1 MSATITS
8 IAATSCTVTASQN
21 ESGGYKF
28 VTATQSYSFS
38 AISATSDLLIAYSAS
53 PIAGVPLT
61 LTINNSG
68 TPTGNGNP
76 SATWSLLPAD
86 SGCSLS
92 ATTGGTITL
101 TDTNAKTCVIQVS
114 QAPYGNYTFKQSRS
128 VAITFG
134 ATPAPTLTVT
144 NTSSNYSPTTAQTI
158 TLSVDGGNGN
168 PNVTYSVSGN
178 GCDYNIA
185 TKELKAKTGSVPACT
200 IIAMQQAY
208 GIYTYAQ
215 SVARTILFTPASAPA
230 LTLAGPDGAT
240 SGVAGTPFIVTAR
253 GGNGSLNS
261 VTWSSSGAACG
272 MPAQDLK
279 TLTITSTAS
288 GSCTVTASQPA
299 ANGLAYVS
307 ATQSFNFNAT
317 SSGIPSLVIA
327 RSGTPIAG
335 SNYSLTINNSGTP
348 TGNGNPAANWSIAGS
363 NCSFSGSSSGV
374 ATVNVLTTTPTTCVI
389 QASQSPYGIYA
400 YTQSQSLTLTFITA
414 TADPISLTTDT
425 TPVAGGT
432 VVVSVA
438 TNSGNGNPTVSYT
451 VTGGADC
458 SSVSSGNGSTVTI
471 TTTGIAYCTVQAL
484 QAAYGAKSYATS
496 SATTLT
502 FAAQN
507 YSGSVSVTP
516 TTGALPS
523 IAFALANNATNF
535 ANRVSY
541 KVSGNGCTYDATAK
555 TITTPGAVNTYCSV
569 IPFWAY
575 GSPYNT
581 AYYNPVTL
589 SFTLIPQETAFTIS
603 NALTSATAGTP
614 ITVTTR
620 GGTGAGAI
628 SFTSVSSKGVLPTDS
643 AGSCNIVNNNNG
655 TATISSTVATTCSVT
670 ATKAAASQYAS
681 AKTQTIY
688 FTFIKP

>member
-8 IAATSCTVTASQN
+8 VAATSCTVTASQG

-38 AISATSDLLIAYSAS
+38 AISASSDLLIAYNAS

-61 LTINNSG
+61 LTINSGG

-76 SATWSLLPAD
+76 TANWSLIPAD
-86 SGCSLS
+86 IGCSLS
-92 ATTGGTITL
+92 ATTGGTVTL

-128 VAITFG
+128 LAITFG

-144 NTSSNYSPTTAQTI
+144 NTTNNYSPTTAQTI

-168 PNVTYSVSGN
+168 PTITYSVAGN
-178 GCDYNIA
+178 GCDYTIA
-185 TKELKAKTGSVPACT
+185 TKALKASTGSVPACT

-215 SVARTILFTPASAPA
+215 SAARTILFTPAPASAIIF
-230 LTLAGPDGAT
+230 TT
-240 SGVAGTPFIVTAR
+240 STGTNTGTAGTAFIVTAT

-261 VTWSSSGAACG
+261 VTWSSAGAACG
-272 MPAQDLK
+272 TPSQGGK

-327 RSGTPIAG
+327 RSGTPTAG
-335 SNYSLTINNSGTP
+335 SNYSLTINDNGSPAKP
-348 TGNGNPAANWSIAGS
+348 TGNGNPAANWSITGS

-389 QASQSPYGIYA
+389 QASQAPYGIYA
-400 YTQSQSLTLTFITA
+400 YTQSPSLTLTFATA

-432 VVVSVA
+432 VVVSVG
-438 TNSGNGNPTVSYT
+438 TGSGNGNPTVNYT
-451 VTGGADC
+451 VSGAGCQGVTSGG
-458 SSVSSGNGSTVTI
+458 SVSI
-471 TTTGIAYCTVQAL
+471 TTTGIAYCNVQAL
-484 QAAYGAKSYATS
+484 QPAYGAKSYAVS
-496 SATTLT
+496 PATTLT

-507 YSGSVSVTP
+507 YSGSVSITP

-523 IAFALANNATNF
+523 IAFALANNATRF
-535 ANRVSY
+535 ADRVSY
-541 KVSGNGCTYDATAK
+541 QVSGNGCTYDATTK

-569 IPFWAY
+569 IPFWPY
-575 GSPYNT
+575 GSPYNP

-655 TATISSTVATTCSVT
+655 TATISSAVATTCSVT

-688 FTFIKP
+688 FTFVKP